1 MACRKTRGG
10 ARRITLDPCYCNAF
24 AARALT
30 RVPRYFFHIHDSVDF
45 IDQEGTEFPGLEE
58 ARGEAVVTAGEIL
71 REVDRKFWNRPEWRM
86 WVTDD
91 AGETV
96 CAIKFSG
103 EQP

>member
-1 MACRKTRGG
+1 LCLFLGIAVLLGSKAIPQGGPLQRG
-10 ARRITLDPCYCNAF
+10 RIM
-24 AARALT
+24 
-30 RVPRYFFHIHDSVDF
+30 
-45 IDQEGTEFPGLEE
+45 
-58 ARGEAVVTAGEIL
+58 
-71 REVDRKFWNRPEWRM
+71 REVGRKFWNRPEWRM

>member
-1 MACRKTRGG
+1 
-10 ARRITLDPCYCNAF
+10 
-24 AARALT
+24 
-30 RVPRYFFHIHDSVDF
+30 VPRYFFHVHDSVDI
-45 IDQEGTEFPGLEE
+45 IDQEGTEFPSPEE

-71 REVDRKFWNRPEWRM
+71 RDVGRKFWDRPEWRM
-86 WVTDD
+86 WVTDE

>member
-1 MACRKTRGG
+1 M
-10 ARRITLDPCYCNAF
+10 
-24 AARALT
+24 
-30 RVPRYFFHIHDSVDF
+30 
-45 IDQEGTEFPGLEE
+45 
-58 ARGEAVVTAGEIL
+58 
-71 REVDRKFWNRPEWRM
+71 REVGRKFWNRPEWRM